1 MKQVIERDAF
11 PEFQPAVEK
20 WPLGGN
26 WWIRSAYNAHTLHT
40 QYTHQQHHHHCLIL
54 SFSPGLN
61 EHTHTQTVWA
71 YLNKMPRKLGNSE
84 ISSGNPGLIKMDVF
98 FFPPWL
104 LWYHARPR
112 SSAIEG
118 GAAMW
123 GCAWF
128 LKWAGR
134 WTGGGEHCK
143 RFCYWG
149 KLHHHDLNCESSSIA
164 HNELL
169 FWAGDGSLQLHACWI
184 CGLN

>member
-1 MKQVIERDAF
+1 MHSLNSSLLWKNGLWGETGESEVLIMR
-11 PEFQPAVEK
+11 
-20 WPLGGN
+20 
-26 WWIRSAYNAHTLHT
+26 
-40 QYTHQQHHHHCLIL
+40 THSTHNTPTSSTTTTV
-54 SFSPGLN
+54 SFSASHQAWTN
-61 EHTHTQTVWA
+61 THTQTVWA

-104 LWYHARPR
+104 LWCHARPR

>member
-1 MKQVIERDAF
+1 MHSLNSSLLWKNG
-11 PEFQPAVEK
+11 
-20 WPLGGN
+20 L
-26 WWIRSAYNAHTLHT
+26 WWETGESEVLIMR
-40 QYTHQQHHHHCLIL
+40 THSTHNTPTSSTTTTV
-54 SFSPGLN
+54 SFSASHQAWTN
-61 EHTHTQTVWA
+61 THTQTVWA

-84 ISSGNPGLIKMDVF
+84 ISSGNPGLIKMDVFFFF